1 MTNQDYNKF
10 FDTMN
15 EKRESLNNEDWLNIA
30 KYVYKAMKDKGWS
43 RIEVVEAAPELLG
56 FLLE

>member
-1 MTNQDYNKF
+1 
-10 FDTMN
+10 MN

-30 KYVYKAMKDKGWS
+30 KYVYQAMKDKGWS
-43 RIEVVEAAPELLG
+43 RAEVVEAAPELLG

>member
-1 MTNQDYNKF
+1 
-10 FDTMN
+10 MN

-30 KYVYKAMKDKGWS
+30 KYVYKAMKNKGWS

>member
-10 FDTMN
+10 FAVMN
-15 EKRESLNNEDWLNIA
+15 EKRESLSNEDWLNIA
-30 KYVYKAMKDKGWS
+30 KYVYRAMKDKGWS
-43 RIEVVEAAPELLG
+43 RIEVVETAPELLG

>member
-10 FDTMN
+10 FETMN
-15 EKRESLNNEDWLNIA
+15 EKRESLSNEDWLNIA
-30 KYVYKAMKDKGWS
+30 KYVYQAMKDKGWS
-43 RIEVVEAAPELLG
+43 RGEVVEAAPELLG

>member
-1 MTNQDYNKF
+1 MTNQDYNEF
-10 FDTMN
+10 FETMN
-15 EKRESLNNEDWLNIA
+15 EKRESLSNEDWLNIA

-43 RIEVVEAAPELLG
+43 LVEVVEAAPELLG

>member
-30 KYVYKAMKDKGWS
+30 KYVYQVMKDKGWS
-43 RIEVVEAAPELLG
+43 RAEVVEAAPELLG

>member
-1 MTNQDYNKF
+1 
-10 FDTMN
+10 MN
-15 EKRESLNNEDWLNIA
+15 EKRESLSNEDWLNIA